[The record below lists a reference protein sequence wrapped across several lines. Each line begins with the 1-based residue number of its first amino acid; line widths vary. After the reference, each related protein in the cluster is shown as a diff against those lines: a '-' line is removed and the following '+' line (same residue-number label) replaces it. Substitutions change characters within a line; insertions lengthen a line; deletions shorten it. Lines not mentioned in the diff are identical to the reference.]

1 MNALFRSRAV
11 LHAGQAAERS
21 DVLRLSPAWTR
32 WAYWLILGGALTAVA
47 YLALAHVDEWAQGP
61 ALIRVDGTTEL
72 TATLAGTVASLEVE
86 PGDPVEQGAV
96 LVRLTSDNERAQLE
110 RLEQEFNLQLARTLR
125 DPADQAARQSL
136 LTLRV
141 ERDLAR
147 SRLADLSL
155 RAPRA
160 GVVEDIG
167 VRPGQALSPGDQIV
181 TIGGHDRVCTVWAL
195 LPGRYRPELEHDADV
210 RFNVHGYRYAQA
222 RAKLTAVGAHVL
234 GPREV
239 GRYLGNEAVGA
250 LELQGPTV
258 IAKAELPACDF
269 TSDTN
274 TFRFHQGMGGSA
286 EVRLRSQAL
295 WAVLIPGLRKVFR
308 WLDDD

>member
-1 MNALFRSRAV
+1 M
-11 LHAGQAAERS
+11 
-21 DVLRLSPAWTR
+21 
-32 WAYWLILGGALTAVA
+32 
-47 YLALAHVDEWAQGP
+47 
-61 ALIRVDGTTEL
+61 
-72 TATLAGTVASLEVE
+72 
-86 PGDPVEQGAV
+86 
-96 LVRLTSDNERAQLE
+96 
-110 RLEQEFNLQLARTLR
+110 
-125 DPADQAARQSL
+125 
-136 LTLRV
+136 
-141 ERDLAR
+141 
-147 SRLADLSL
+147 
-155 RAPRA
+155 
-160 GVVEDIG
+160 
-167 VRPGQALSPGDQIV
+167 
-181 TIGGHDRVCTVWAL
+181 
-195 LPGRYRPELEHDADV
+195 
-210 RFNVHGYRYAQA
+210 
-222 RAKLTAVGAHVL
+222 L